1 MNTVKVWILMAG
13 LTVLLVL
20 LGRAVG
26 GTEGAALFLL
36 IAVGLNFF
44 GYFYSDKIAI
54 KMTRSRPLEAHEAPE
69 IHDMIERLSYSA
81 GLPKPRVYLSEMT
94 QPNAFETGRNPQ
106 NAVVAVTSGL
116 MRVLDRREIEGVLAH
131 EMAHIKN
138 RDILVGAIAAALAGA
153 ITLLA
158 NVVKWGF
165 IFGTNRSGGNN
176 EGVGSLAGALVAV
189 IVAPIAAMLIQFAI
203 SRQREYQ
210 ADAIG
215 AKLAGGPGGL
225 ADALLKLE
233 ETARQVPARV
243 NPATSHMFIVN
254 PLRGQ
259 ELANL
264 FSTHPPIQERV
275 ARLRRLPGY

>member
-20 LGRAVG
+20 
-26 GTEGAALFLL
+26 
-36 IAVGLNFF
+36 
-44 GYFYSDKIAI
+44 
-54 KMTRSRPLEAHEAPE
+54 
-69 IHDMIERLSYSA
+69 
-81 GLPKPRVYLSEMT
+81 
-94 QPNAFETGRNPQ
+94 
-106 NAVVAVTSGL
+106 
-116 MRVLDRREIEGVLAH
+116 
-131 EMAHIKN
+131 
-138 RDILVGAIAAALAGA
+138 
-153 ITLLA
+153 
-158 NVVKWGF
+158 
-165 IFGTNRSGGNN
+165 
-176 EGVGSLAGALVAV
+176 
-189 IVAPIAAMLIQFAI
+189 LIQFAI

-215 AKLAGGPGGL
+215 AKLASGPGGL

-254 PLRGQ
+254 PLLRGQ
-259 ELANL
+259 KLANL